1 MISLS
6 TYVIFLTT
14 YEYILC
20 TRNVMYEHNQ
30 ARLGSSMEV
39 NARLT
44 AEQVRQVQF
53 QHLARHRNTSLN
65 ALSTHLPQPSLL
77 CIFIIQ
83 SFTWHSLPRHHK
95 IRDQR
100 AECKRTADEDNA
112 DARSYTPRA
121 VEYHRAFLTD
131 FQHSVYLGFCLF
143 AVMAVSLA

>member
-1 MISLS
+1 MTLGVVEADGEEGVCGDSVISVAMANSSSNDLPH
-6 TYVIFLTT
+6 ID
-14 YEYILC
+14 LC
-20 TRNVMYEHNQ
+20 GGVPC
-30 ARLGSSMEV
+30 
-39 NARLT
+39 
-44 AEQVRQVQF
+44 F
-53 QHLARHRNTSLN
+53 
-65 ALSTHLPQPSLL
+65 
-77 CIFIIQ
+77 Q